1 MVTGTDLLHP
11 GLTMTGRN
19 LQGEIIQTPE
29 NMKGGIY
36 VFVSSLNIVLDAGMK
51 DTQHLQAADTVVGL
65 GGAGA
70 PCHLLGG
77 ATEV

>member
-1 MVTGTDLLHP
+1 MVTGTDLLRP
-11 GLTMTGRN
+11 GPTMTGRN

-29 NMKGGIY
+29 NMKGGFY

-51 DTQHLQAADTVVGL
+51 DTQHLQAADTVVG
-65 GGAGA
+65 GAGA
-70 PCHLLGG
+70 PCHLLGE

>member
-1 MVTGTDLLHP
+1 MVTGTDLLRP
-11 GLTMTGRN
+11 GPTMTGRN

-36 VFVSSLNIVLDAGMK
+36 VFVSLNIVLDAGMK
-51 DTQHLQAADTVVGL
+51 DTQHPQAADTVV